1 MGEQISQLA
10 TKLQEQSIGGNQNDS
25 SDAEFEKLKD
35 ELEKTKKAMEQV
47 SEKLQSEM
55 MKSFELMPQLQM
67 LES

>member
-1 MGEQISQLA
+1 LSVQVNRLQEDKVGLGEQISQLA

-47 SEKLQSEM
+47 SEKL
-55 MKSFELMPQLQM
+55 
-67 LES
+67 